1 MVINIFPLNRYTNDP
16 CNASHGFQN
25 DFENPS
31 KNQSQSLHAEVTNTV
46 STFGHLYV
54 SLTSSFIVF
63 KWFTNGHHID
73 FQGSYI
79 DLKIVKT
86 SHFGAKV
93 TNINIWTP
101 LSFSDNSFYF
111 FLRDLQMAYTMV
123 FWRCQRIL
131 KPLQKLKLVISVLR

>member
-1 MVINIFPLNRYTNDP
+1 MFL
-16 CNASHGFQN
+16 
-25 DFENPS
+25 
-31 KNQSQSLHAEVTNTV
+31 SQVLLLFS
-46 STFGHLYV
+46 
-54 SLTSSFIVF
+54 
-63 KWFTNGHHID
+63 NGLQMAITLI

-111 FLRDLQMAYTMV
+111 FLHDLQMAYTMV

-131 KPLQKLKLVISVLR
+131 KPLHKLKLVISVLR